1 MGTWYEF
8 VREIQAKHDIS
19 YREALQK
26 ASPLWKARHNYKKKL
41 KKNKKLAKGIEA
53 PEEIT
58 EFPKVQKRRNKKA
71 AKPVSA
77 VTNKSVLTPTNPPSR
92 HNAKP
97 SKKEK
102 RATRKHVGPLLDSK
116 FKYMYKKLY
125 L

>member
-1 MGTWYEF
+1 MGTWHEF

-19 YREALQK
+19 YRDALQK
-26 ASPLWKARHNYKKKL
+26 ASPLWKARPNYKKKL
-41 KKNKKLAKGIEA
+41 KNNNKLAKGIEA
-53 PEEIT
+53 PEEIS
-58 EFPKVQKRRNKKA
+58 EFPQVKKRRNKKA

-102 RATRKHVGPLLDSK
+102 RAARKHGPLLDSK
-116 FKYMYKKLY
+116 FKYLSKKLY
-125 L
+125 M